1 VLHLGLWGQAHC
13 TSDIPARNKTIMDL
27 IDFATHVVDSD
38 YFDVELAYEHEA
50 KAIENLK
57 LHLDRFPTET
67 AQAFIDNLS
76 DEKLYVF
83 ILYLNL
89 SLIDLAQIGNQNS
102 LDNMLAES
110 SSIDVLVK
118 FNTELELLIATLHH
132 TDDAVLQDIIAFAFD
147 YLNLTIDFFNIDLE
161 DALDESNAST
171 DALIDR
177 FNELRIEIYE
187 LVIDPSDYK
196 EEFSNYEYFSLD

>member
-1 VLHLGLWGQAHC
+1 
-13 TSDIPARNKTIMDL
+13 MDL

-89 SLIDLAQIGNQNS
+89 SLVDLAQIGNQHS

-118 FNTELELLIATLHH
+118 FNSELELLIATLHH

-171 DALIDR
+171 EALIDR